1 VQQQR
6 IVHVLV
12 AAMIQSDLAPSASQI
27 IEPMIQ
33 LACCSRSHRIIVAGS
48 KGRELVFELHR
59 RGYTH
64 VATTATCGLPR
75 GQCSVALIDWR
86 LGSMTALE
94 RTLGWLVHFL
104 APAAVLV
111 IWVDSSERS
120 GNRKLGSILERLGFT
135 IEAGTRCGHGFAV
148 AARRRDAAQMKHAA

>member
-1 VQQQR
+1 MMRSNVT
-6 IVHVLV
+6 
-12 AAMIQSDLAPSASQI
+12 PSGSQI

-33 LACCSRSHRIIVAGS
+33 LACCSMSHRIIVAGS
-48 KGRELVFELHR
+48 KSRELVFELHR
-59 RGYTH
+59 RGYTR

-75 GQCSVALIDWR
+75 GQCNVALIDWR
-86 LGSMTALE
+86 LGSIASLE

-120 GNRKLGSILERLGFT
+120 GNRKLGSMLERLGFT
-135 IEAGTRCGHGFAV
+135 IEAGTRCVNGFAV
-148 AARRRDAAQMKHAA
+148 SARRRDAIRMNVAA